1 MWVVRVTSGSWFGLK
16 IQHSSLIETESLATA
31 GFARERKMSVLER
44 EECFRDAKGCFRWWS
59 DKSRPVVRG
68 EEWGKERGGKERK
81 KEEVWSL
88 IQNKSQIAPATRLN
102 VLLYQKNFIVLKKNL
117 KDTWRNAYFKMERYK
132 MDRW

>member
-1 MWVVRVTSGSWFGLK
+1 M
-16 IQHSSLIETESLATA
+16 
-31 GFARERKMSVLER
+31 
-44 EECFRDAKGCFRWWS
+44 
-59 DKSRPVVRG
+59 VRG

-102 VLLYQKNFIVLKKNL
+102 VLLYQKKFIVLKKNL

>member
-1 MWVVRVTSGSWFGLK
+1 
-16 IQHSSLIETESLATA
+16 
-31 GFARERKMSVLER
+31 
-44 EECFRDAKGCFRWWS
+44 
-59 DKSRPVVRG
+59 VVRG

-88 IQNKSQIAPATRLN
+88 IRNKSQIAPATRLN
-102 VLLYQKNFIVLKKNL
+102 VFLYQNFFIVLKKNL